1 MFTFK
6 RASADCSVS
15 ASHSDV
21 GHIVSS
27 WLTRS
32 ITGRSGMLHFHSKID
47 KLACKRHNNEQ
58 NPKSAES
65 VNAAVAESG
74 SACDAASLGFGFSFL
89 LFSVL
94 RGVCLARR
102 SEATPTCIKTSTRL
116 GAKWLT
122 VDEKYGII
130 NSPINK
136 NL

>member
-1 MFTFK
+1 MQIRFTDKKKK
-6 RASADCSVS
+6 RREKNPCA
-15 ASHSDV
+15 
-21 GHIVSS
+21 
-27 WLTRS
+27 
-32 ITGRSGMLHFHSKID
+32 KY
-47 KLACKRHNNEQ
+47 KRHKNEQ

-122 VDEKYGII
+122 LDEKYGII

-136 NL
+136 NLYWR

>member
-1 MFTFK
+1 MKLRFTIKKKNRREKNPSGDMK
-6 RASADCSVS
+6 RYKND
-15 ASHSDV
+15 
-21 GHIVSS
+21 
-27 WLTRS
+27 
-32 ITGRSGMLHFHSKID
+32 
-47 KLACKRHNNEQ
+47 E

-74 SACDAASLGFGFSFL
+74 SACDAASLGFGFCSFL